1 VLIDDDRGRSVDLRA
16 DPTYRFTPAAP
27 VSHFRIVVGSADAV
41 RELLD
46 DSVPKEFAMGN
57 NFPNPFNPITTIPVT
72 IPWESAVTLSV
83 YTILGEQVRMLHDGP
98 LAAGRHWIVWDGTND
113 QGRSV
118 SSGVYFIRMV
128 NDGGQSFVRKMVMM
142 K

>member
-1 VLIDDDRGRSVDLRA
+1 
-16 DPTYRFTPAAP
+16 
-27 VSHFRIVVGSADAV
+27 
-41 RELLD
+41 
-46 DSVPKEFAMGN
+46 
-57 NFPNPFNPITTIPVT
+57 
-72 IPWESAVTLSV
+72 
-83 YTILGEQVRMLHDGP
+83 MLHDGP

-128 NDGGQSFVRKMVMM
+128 SDGGKSFVRKMVMM